1 MSNKRHS
8 AVRTEAL
15 DETQEIDMD
24 SIKEAAVQ
32 KISWKKVR
40 LKNLFILT
48 TVFFFVMLIGLIIG
62 QIMLG

>member
-8 AVRTEAL
+8 AACTEAL

-32 KISWKKVR
+32 KISWKKVS
-40 LKNLFILT
+40 LKNLIILT

-62 QIMLG
+62 QVMLG